1 MVPGKSV
8 CLWLTPGFK
17 PTGITTPVWPNSS
30 NLSWS
35 LPSAWLP
42 LALGSGQPIPSPLV
56 QTPLRSANGNGP
68 GSSLQLLFA
77 GALALLIALTQTLF
91 IVPAGNVAV
100 VTTLGKVTGK
110 PRSPGA
116 NVKAPLIQNI
126 SFFDV
131 RTQVR
136 PEQFST
142 LTKDLQVIQATAT
155 VKYAMKPQEAGRIYE
170 TIATDNQQIYPRV
183 IQPSLLKALKSVF
196 SQYELITIATEWN
209 AISEQVQQKVAD
221 ELQKFDYVNVQGLDI
236 TGLQIAEE
244 YRAAIEQKQIADQ
257 QLLRAQTEVL
267 IAEQE
272 ALRYETLNKSLDDQ
286 VLYKLFLDKWD
297 GKTAVVPAMPGSTGS
312 SNPIIVNSGK

>member
-1 MVPGKSV
+1 M
-8 CLWLTPGFK
+8 
-17 PTGITTPVWPNSS
+17 
-30 NLSWS
+30 
-35 LPSAWLP
+35 
-42 LALGSGQPIPSPLV
+42 

-77 GALALLIALTQTLF
+77 GALALLIALTQTIF

-100 VTTLGKVTGK
+100 VTTLGRVTGK

-267 IAEQE
+267 IAKQE

-297 GKTAVVPAMPGSTGS
+297 GKTSVVPGMPGSAGS
-312 SNPIIVNSGK
+312 NNPVIVNARK

>member
-1 MVPGKSV
+1 MQGSMRPAGGD
-8 CLWLTPGFK
+8 GFG
-17 PTGITTPVWPNSS
+17 T
-30 NLSWS
+30 
-35 LPSAWLP
+35 A
-42 LALGSGQPIPSPLV
+42 
-56 QTPLRSANGNGP
+56 
-68 GSSLQLLFA
+68 LQLVVA
-77 GALALLIALTQTLF
+77 GIVALLILLSQTIF

-100 VTTLGKVTGK
+100 VTTLGRVTGGE
-110 PRSPGA
+110 RRPGP
-116 NVKAPLIQNI
+116 NLKIPLIQAT

-142 LTKDLQVIQATAT
+142 LTKDLQVIEATAT
-155 VKYAMKPQEAGRIYE
+155 MKYAIRPSEAGRVFE

-196 SQYELITIATEWN
+196 SQYELVTIATEWN
-209 AISEQVQQKVAD
+209 SISELVQDKVAE
-221 ELQKFDYVNVQGLDI
+221 ELKKFDYVTVQGLDL

-257 QLLRAQTEVL
+257 RLLRSQTEVK

-272 ALRYETLNKSLDDQ
+272 ALRYEILNKSLDDQ

-297 GKTAVVPAMPGSTGS
+297 GQTSVVPALPGASGGT
-312 SNPIIVNSGK
+312 PPVIVQGRR